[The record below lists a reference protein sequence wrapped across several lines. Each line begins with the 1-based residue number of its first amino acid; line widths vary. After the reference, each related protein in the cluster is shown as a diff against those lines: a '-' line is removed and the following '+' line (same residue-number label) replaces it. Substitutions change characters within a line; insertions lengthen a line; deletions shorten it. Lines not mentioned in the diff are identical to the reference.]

1 MQGYIIRLQKVKDE
15 DLMVWILNQSKIIC
29 SYRFYGA
36 RHSVIN
42 LGYKIDYELVHS
54 HKSTIAQ
61 LRNVLHLSHPWL
73 QNRSKTQ
80 DWQIFISLF
89 YNHLKDVEEI
99 ENFYFDLLEFCASRW
114 EKQNAKRLSIEAYL
128 KLLEFEGRLH
138 IENSCFLCEEQIDT
152 EISLARGF
160 LAAHPRCANLEAFD
174 KNEIQIL
181 LKSKKT
187 INLDDKTIESLW
199 VTLTQ
204 GF

>member
-1 MQGYIIRLQKVKDE
+1 MLWLLSQ
-15 DLMVWILNQSKIIC
+15 NKIIC

-54 HKSTIAQ
+54 NKSNIPQ
-61 LRNVLHLSHPWL
+61 LRNVLHLSYPWL
-73 QNRSKTQ
+73 QDRVKLQ

-99 ENFYFDLLEFCASRW
+99 ESFYFDLLEFCVSRW
-114 EKQNAKRLSIEAYL
+114 GKQNSKRLSIEAYL

-138 IENSCFLCEEQIDT
+138 IEDTCFLCEEQIES
-152 EISLARGF
+152 EISLTRGF
-160 LAAHPRCANLEAFD
+160 LAAHPKCANLEAFN
-174 KNEIQIL
+174 KTEIQNL

-187 INLDDKTIESLW
+187 INLDDKIVQSLW
-199 VTLTQ
+199 VILAQ

>member
-1 MQGYIIRLQKVKDE
+1 MLWLLSQ
-15 DLMVWILNQSKIIC
+15 NKIIC

-54 HKSTIAQ
+54 NKSNIPQ
-61 LRNVLHLSHPWL
+61 LRNVLHLSYPWL
-73 QNRSKTQ
+73 QDRVKLQ

-99 ENFYFDLLEFCASRW
+99 ESFYFDLLEFCVSRW
-114 EKQNAKRLSIEAYL
+114 DKQNSKRLSIEAYL

-138 IENSCFLCEEQIDT
+138 IEDTCFLCEEQIES
-152 EISLARGF
+152 EISLTRGF
-160 LAAHPRCANLEAFD
+160 LSAHPKCANLEAFN
-174 KNEIQIL
+174 KTEIQNL

-187 INLDDKTIESLW
+187 INLDDKIVQSLW
-199 VTLTQ
+199 VILAQ

>member
-1 MQGYIIRLQKVKDE
+1 MLWLLSQ
-15 DLMVWILNQSKIIC
+15 NKIIC

-54 HKSTIAQ
+54 NKSNIPQ
-61 LRNVLHLSHPWL
+61 LRNVLHLSYPWL
-73 QNRSKTQ
+73 QDRVKLQ

-99 ENFYFDLLEFCASRW
+99 ESFYFDLLEFCVSRW
-114 EKQNAKRLSIEAYL
+114 DKQNSKRLSIEAYL

-138 IENSCFLCEEQIDT
+138 IEDTCFLCEEQIES
-152 EISLARGF
+152 EISLTRGF
-160 LAAHPRCANLEAFD
+160 LAAHPKCANLEAFN
-174 KNEIQIL
+174 KTEIQNL

-187 INLDDKTIESLW
+187 INLDDKIVQSLW
-199 VTLTQ
+199 VILAQ